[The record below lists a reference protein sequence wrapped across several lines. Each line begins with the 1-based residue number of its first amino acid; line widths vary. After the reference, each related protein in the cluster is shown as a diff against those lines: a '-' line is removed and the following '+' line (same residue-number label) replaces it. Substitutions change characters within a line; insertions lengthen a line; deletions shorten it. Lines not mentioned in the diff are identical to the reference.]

1 MMQRRS
7 LLALGAVSAAVLAV
21 GGGALALLQ
30 PGLREAKLTPGG
42 REVFAG
48 AARGLL
54 DGSLPARGDALP
66 RALDDLLGRVD
77 GLIAALAPHAQSE
90 LSQLLALLA
99 SGGGRRTLAGL
110 AEPWASASVPDIQ
123 QALQGMRVSGI
134 SLRQQAYQA
143 LHDIVGSA
151 YFSDAQT
158 WSLLGYPGPRPI

>member
-1 MMQRRS
+1 MQRRR

-30 PGLREAKLTPGG
+30 PGLREARLSPGG

-54 DGSLPARGDALP
+54 DGSLPVGADALT
-66 RALDDLLGRVD
+66 RALDDLLGRID
-77 GLIAALAPHAQSE
+77 GLIAALAPHAQAE
-90 LSQLLALLA
+90 LSQLLAVLA
-99 SGGGRRTLAGL
+99 AAGGRRALAGL
-110 AEPWASASVPDIQ
+110 AEPWHSASVTDIQ
-123 QALQGMRVSGI
+123 QALQSMRVSGI

-151 YFSDAQT
+151 YISDAQT